1 MNEFNLVVSVLAK
14 SDKPLGEKE
23 VATLCGLDP
32 RVVNKVFKELKK
44 QEKIVSPI
52 RCKWELK

>member
-1 MNEFNLVVSVLAK
+1 MNEFDLVVSVLAK

-23 VATLCGLDP
+23 VATLSGLDP
-32 RVVNKVFKELKK
+32 KVVNKVFKELKK